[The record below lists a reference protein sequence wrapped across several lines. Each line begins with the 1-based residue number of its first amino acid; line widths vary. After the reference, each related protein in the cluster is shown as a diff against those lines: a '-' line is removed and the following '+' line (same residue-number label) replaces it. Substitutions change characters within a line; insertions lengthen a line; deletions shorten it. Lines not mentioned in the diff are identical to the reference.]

1 MALFA
6 LVCLD
11 KPGSLA
17 LRLATRDA
25 HFAYA
30 QATGQIRLGGPFLN
44 AAGEMAGSLIILE
57 AEDLAAAKAWQAKDP
72 YQLAGLFGSV
82 DVRSWRATFGAI
94 AEGAAQDAR

>member
-30 QATGQIRLGGPFLN
+30 GGSGQVRLAGPFLD
-44 AAGEMAGSLIILE
+44 AGGEMAGSLIILE
-57 AEDLAAAKAWQAKDP
+57 ADDLAAAKVWNRADP
-72 YQLAGLFGSV
+72 YQLAGLFESV
-82 DVRSWRATFGAI
+82 EIRPWRATFGAI
-94 AEGAAQDAR
+94 A